1 VPAYNVSYQA
11 PTHLGR
17 FSVSMTSESVVEAAL
32 KLPEPERAQVVQ
44 ELLDS
49 LSPDA
54 ETHLDDAWAAELD
67 RRLAEFQKDGGDGVS
82 WSELREQK

>member
-1 VPAYNVSYQA
+1 
-11 PTHLGR
+11 
-17 FSVSMTSESVVEAAL
+17 MTSIWECGVDTAGQGIVDAAL

-54 ETHLDDAWAAELD
+54 EKLMDDAWAAELD
-67 RRLAEFQKDGGDGVS
+67 RRLAEFQAGQADAIPWSQLKDQ
-82 WSELREQK
+82 E